1 MRRVLAFAFFIAVI
15 AAVFTYVIPSPAP
28 EEVVLEVADTGVI
41 TTLGDGLY
49 SYKGVDTRHGPQCVE
64 LAERFY
70 VTKYPGTFPQYN
82 SGPGAFDIWEGVAD
96 GKDVGGWAT
105 HRKFFEAFENGT
117 TRPQA
122 DDMLLYDRTRGDGWG
137 HIAIIAEVHPNAV
150 VILEQ
155 NSRHDTRKILPMVEN
170 RIIDRGVKGVIRL
183 KNTNS
188 ESFMVQ

>member
-1 MRRVLAFAFFIAVI
+1 MRRLLAIVLLLAV
-15 AAVFTYVIPSPAP
+15 ATAVYIYVVPNPAPAP
-28 EEVVLEVADTGVI
+28 EEAVLEVADTGVI

-70 VTKYPGTFPQYN
+70 VTHYPGTFPQYN

-96 GKDVGGWAT
+96 GKDVGGWAN
-105 HRKFFEAFENGT
+105 HRQFFTAYDNGT
-117 TRPQA
+117 TRPQV

-137 HIAIIAEVHPNAV
+137 HIAIIAEVHENAV

-155 NSRHDTRKILPMVEN
+155 NSRHNTRKVLPLVEN
-170 RIIDRGVKGVIRL
+170 RIIDRGVQGVIRL
-183 KNTNS
+183 KDKS
-188 ESFMVQ
+188 AQ